1 MNGKEQ
7 KTYLIVGLGRFGT
20 ALCEKLAS
28 LGQNVIGVDSSAA
41 PVAEIADKI
50 SVAAQMDVTDEASL
64 VTTGAKEAGGATG
77 TAGHAGGPGP

>member
-28 LGQNVIGVDSSAA
+28 LGQNVIGVDS
-41 PVAEIADKI
+41 
-50 SVAAQMDVTDEASL
+50 
-64 VTTGAKEAGGATG
+64 
-77 TAGHAGGPGP
+77 